1 MYIRSCGLPVAED
14 DVSALFGN
22 IEDLL
27 TLNSELLSELET
39 CQNNPT
45 RIAEAFVTRVS
56 FGDKI
61 LLAVYVG
68 GCLVFQASSF
78 LFI

>member
-27 TLNSELLSELET
+27 TLNSELLSE
-39 CQNNPT
+39 
-45 RIAEAFVTRVS
+45 
-56 FGDKI
+56 
-61 LLAVYVG
+61 
-68 GCLVFQASSF
+68 
-78 LFI
+78 